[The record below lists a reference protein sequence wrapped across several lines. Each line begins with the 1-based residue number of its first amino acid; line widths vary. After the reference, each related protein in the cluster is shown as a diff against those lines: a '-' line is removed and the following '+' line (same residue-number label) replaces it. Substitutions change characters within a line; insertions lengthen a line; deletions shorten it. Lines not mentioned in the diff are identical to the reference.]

1 MSISSVRTL
10 LELIYNV
17 SPDSPHCSHCG
28 RLLLLVNKDGKT
40 MLYCKRCADI
50 AAESEIQRRTI

>member
-1 MSISSVRTL
+1 MSISSVRAFL
-10 LELIYNV
+10 NLIYNA

-28 RLLLLVNKDGKT
+28 RPLLLVNKDGKT

-50 AAESEIQRRTI
+50 AEEDEIQRRTT